1 MAKVIE
7 LGFCKP
13 GHPDFQSGFVMSF
26 RPPLTQST
34 QALPDDT
41 DGEASRLA
49 RAKVR
54 QEYIERTAGMY
65 YPLDWKST

>member
-7 LGFCKP
+7 LGSCKP
-13 GHPDFQSGFVMSF
+13 EHPIYQSGFVMSF

-34 QALPDDT
+34 QVLHDDT

-49 RAKVR
+49 REKALAD
-54 QEYIERTAGMY
+54 YIQRTAGMH
-65 YPLDWKST
+65 YPPDWK